1 VYDQPASVSP
11 AIKEQPVIK
20 PELLEILACP
30 KCKKKVVLVE
40 SGKFLVCEECKLR
53 YPVNDMGIPIM
64 LIDRAEP
71 LES

>member
-1 VYDQPASVSP
+1 M
-11 AIKEQPVIK
+11 IK

-30 KCKKKVVLVE
+30 KCKGKVVQDDAGAYLLC
-40 SGKFLVCEECKLR
+40 GECKLR
-53 YPVNDMGIPIM
+53 YPVNEQDIPIM

>member
-1 VYDQPASVSP
+1 MA
-11 AIKEQPVIK
+11 IK

-30 KCKKKVVLVE
+30 KCKDKVVLDDAGNYLICQ
-40 SGKFLVCEECKLR
+40 SCKLK
-53 YPVNDMGIPIM
+53 YKINDQGIPIM